1 MYVCLC
7 HGVTDREILETIAD
21 GASSLEEVSYCTRAG
36 TRCGSCVPQIA
47 RMLQESAPG
56 AEPERRCLRV
66 LTSAA

>member
-7 HGVTDREILETIAD
+7 HGVTDREILETIAE
-21 GASSLEEVSYCTRAG
+21 GAASPEDVAYCTGAG
-36 TRCGSCVPQIA
+36 TKCGSCVPQIA
-47 RMLQESAPG
+47 RMVQEAG